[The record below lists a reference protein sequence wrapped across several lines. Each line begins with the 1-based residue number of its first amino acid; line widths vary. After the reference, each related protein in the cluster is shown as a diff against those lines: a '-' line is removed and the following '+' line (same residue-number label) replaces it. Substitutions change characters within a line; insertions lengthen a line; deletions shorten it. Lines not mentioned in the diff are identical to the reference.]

1 MRIIPA
7 RAGFTSTWASRTRR
21 PRDHPRSRGVYEPF
35 VNLIDCWPGSSP
47 LARGLHTA
55 GWPTVGFAR
64 IIPARAGFTHRRR
77 PCWLAGAD
85 HPRSRGV
92 YARMPP
98 APPARSDH
106 PRSRGVY
113 AVSADGG
120 DTDVRI
126 IPARAGFT
134 LAEILLRERIEGS
147 SPLARGLRD
156 GQIISGCEPRIIPA
170 RAGFTRV
177 GHARPI
183 SPTDH
188 PRSRGVYADFGMLSE
203 DEAGSSPLARGL
215 PTAGTRRPEWQADHP
230 RSRGV
235 YSSIEVPAAA
245 ATGSSPLA
253 RGLHPRWRSGRGSA
267 GIIPAR
273 AGFT

>member
-1 MRIIPA
+1 MVARIGSSPLARGLRRPVIRALGKRGIIPA
-7 RAGFTSTWASRTRR
+7 RAGFTT
-21 PRDHPRSRGVYEPF
+21 
-35 VNLIDCWPGSSP
+35 
-47 LARGLHTA
+47 
-55 GWPTVGFAR
+55 
-64 IIPARAGFTHRRR
+64 PA
-77 PCWLAGAD
+77 L
-85 HPRSRGV
+85 
-92 YARMPP
+92 PP
-98 APPARSDH
+98 APTGSDH

-113 AVSADGG
+113 ND
-120 DTDVRI
+120 
-126 IPARAGFT
+126 
-134 LAEILLRERIEGS
+134 LLDPEQQYSGS

-156 GQIISGCEPRIIPA
+156 RGRTARRATRIIPARAGFTQLGRRRAAPGPDHPRSRGVYGTPPGSTRGFRGSSPLARGLLVGRRGQGNHDRIIPA